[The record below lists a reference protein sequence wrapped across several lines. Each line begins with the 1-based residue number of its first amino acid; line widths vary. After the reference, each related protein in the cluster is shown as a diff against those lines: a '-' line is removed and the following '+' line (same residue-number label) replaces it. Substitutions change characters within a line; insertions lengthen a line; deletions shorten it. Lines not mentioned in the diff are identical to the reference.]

1 MVLMG
6 YDDESPTQPGVALEA
21 ADLEARGAP
30 PRWVL
35 RGALPG
41 DETEVW
47 LTSRVSIGRSSE
59 CAVAIT
65 GAGVSRLHAEI
76 RPRGLALVVRDLGS
90 TNGTFV
96 DGQRVERKILGRHSV
111 LRLGEWVA
119 VIEQQKAD
127 ETSCRF
133 GELAPGV
140 WGGSRLARA
149 LRPLVQSAKSSMPLL
164 LVGRTGTGKER
175 FARALHELGGK
186 ERPFSAINCAALPD
200 SMAEAELFGYRKG
213 AFTGAEQASAGR
225 MRAANG
231 GTLFLDEIGD
241 LALPL
246 QAKLLRALDSG
257 EVAPIGE
264 TREARFS
271 ARVVAA
277 CQEPLAD
284 LVARGRFREDLAA
297 RLGGLVVNL
306 PELRERRSDI
316 PSLFQHHLR
325 VHAEGT
331 APPVCPRLF
340 ERLCLYDFPAN
351 VRELEFV
358 ARRMLA
364 LHAGE
369 PMLTCHHLPQPL
381 TARRDA
387 VSLPTKAR
395 DSNRDRDDLASLT
408 SALARAGGNVTQ
420 AAEYAGISRQRAYRL
435 IQSRQLAEVVT
446 RSRAA
451 PLRGVRPE

>member
-1 MVLMG
+1 MKRG
-6 YDDESPTQPGVALEA
+6 HDELPTQPGVDVVGAV
-21 ADLEARGAP
+21 AP

-41 DETEVW
+41 DETEVCVD
-47 LTSRVSIGRSSE
+47 SRVSIGRGSE
-59 CAVAIT
+59 CGVQI
-65 GAGVSRLHAEI
+65 AGVRVSRLHAEI
-76 RPRGLALVVRDLGS
+76 RPRGRLLVVRDLGS

-96 DGQRVERKILGRHSV
+96 DGQRVERQILAPGSV

-119 VIEQQKAD
+119 VIEQQAAD
-127 ETSCRF
+127 DTPCRF
-133 GELAPGV
+133 GELAPGI
-140 WGGSRLARA
+140 WGGTRLARA
-149 LRPLVQSAKSSMPLL
+149 VRPLVQTAKSSIPLL

-175 FARALHELGGK
+175 FARALHDLGGK
-186 ERPFSAINCAALPD
+186 QRPFCAINCAALPD

-213 AFTGAEQASAGR
+213 AFTGAEQASLGR

-241 LALPL
+241 LALGL

-264 TREARFS
+264 TREAHFS

-277 CQEPLAD
+277 CQEPLVD
-284 LVARGRFREDLAA
+284 LVAQGRFREDLAA
-297 RLGGLVVNL
+297 RLGGLVITL
-306 PELRERRSDI
+306 PELGERRSEI
-316 PSLFQHHLR
+316 PSLFQHQLR
-325 VHAEGT
+325 VHSGGV

-369 PMLTCHHLPQPL
+369 PLLRCEHLPDHFKGQP
-381 TARRDA
+381 DA
-387 VSLPTKAR
+387 VSAPSKAR
-395 DSNRDRDDLASLT
+395 DSDRNQEDLASLMA
-408 SALARAGGNVTQ
+408 ALNRARGNVAR

-435 IQSRQLAEVVT
+435 IRSRRLTGVVSL
-446 RSRAA
+446 SRAA
-451 PLRGVRPE
+451 TLRVVGQE

>member
-6 YDDESPTQPGVALEA
+6 HDDESPTQPGLALEDMDVEA
-21 ADLEARGAP
+21 AIAP

-47 LTSRVSIGRSSE
+47 LTSRVSLGRSSE
-59 CAVAIT
+59 CAVPIS
-65 GAGVSRLHAEI
+65 GAGVSRVHAEL
-76 RPRGLALVVRDLGS
+76 RPRGPTLVVHDLGS

-96 DGQRVERKILGRHSV
+96 DGQRVDRKMLARSSV
-111 LRLGEWVA
+111 LRLGGWLA
-119 VIEQQKAD
+119 VIEQQEAD
-127 ETSCRF
+127 ETPCRF

-149 LRPLVQSAKSSMPLL
+149 LRPLIQSAKSSMPLL

-175 FARALHELGGK
+175 FARALHELAGK

-200 SMAEAELFGYRKG
+200 SLAEAELFGYRKG

-264 TREARFS
+264 IREARFS

-277 CQEPLAD
+277 CQEPLED

-297 RLGGLVVNL
+297 RLGGLVITL

-325 VHAEGT
+325 AHSEGN
-331 APPVCPRLF
+331 APPVCVRLF
-340 ERLCLYDFPAN
+340 ERLCVYEFPAN

-369 PMLTCHHLPQPL
+369 PMLTCQHLPESL
-381 TARRDA
+381 KARRDPVA
-387 VSLPTKAR
+387 VPAKLFSTVESL
-395 DSNRDRDDLASLT
+395 L
-408 SALARAGGNVTQ
+408 
-420 AAEYAGISRQRAYRL
+420 
-435 IQSRQLAEVVT
+435 
-446 RSRAA
+446 RAA
-451 PLRGVRPE
+451 VEIEKTA